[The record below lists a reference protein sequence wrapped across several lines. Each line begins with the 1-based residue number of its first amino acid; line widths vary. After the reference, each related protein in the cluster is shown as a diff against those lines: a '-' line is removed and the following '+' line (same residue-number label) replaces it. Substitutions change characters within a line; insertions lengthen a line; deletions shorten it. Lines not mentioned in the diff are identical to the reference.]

1 MRITS
6 IKRLMF
12 AAENLGH
19 STTVMEQ
26 QIQRSRDRLNM
37 GVDLNGGTFAPYK
50 DDRPSNQNRP
60 LAQAARLWD
69 DVRYSSSRTLEGFE
83 LTATITGQAAKIA
96 IYQNVKRR
104 FVGYSSG
111 DRDLAKQGISTMLR
125 EAMKRGIR

>member
-1 MRITS
+1 MRIMV
-6 IKRLMF
+6 IKRLITAVDGMGM
-12 AAENLGH
+12 NT
-19 STTVMEQ
+19 SVMEQ
-26 QIQRSRDRLNM
+26 QIQRSKERLNM

-83 LTATITGQAAKIA
+83 LTATITGEAAKIA

-111 DRDLAKQGISTMLR
+111 DRDLAKQGVSTMLR